1 MIFVVFT
8 FIFLALLLF
17 YVTGEA
23 QPEKFSLQLPVLS
36 LLPSL
41 LLIIFI
47 LAYLLSNQKPLELTC
62 SEPATTTDYKNR
74 TPLLETLCIANGM
87 PTPDLYIV
95 DNISINAIAWGRK
108 PDEFRIYLTKGAC
121 DLLAEDELETIL
133 AQQLGHIFY
142 GDNRLYPFLMMMVI
156 LLDMI
161 LIWSGVGFFV
171 GMGYLNVGGA
181 YVASSL
187 LASFG
192 NLGNAIGILIFVFI
206 GLLIVMRIFF
216 GRFYGGNLHSK
227 ADLFAVRLTKNT
239 SALVQALLKTKRQ
252 RPLFHIPLEWRG
264 LAFVHPDPNLPT
276 KWHMDVD
283 ERIMHL
289 KEELGTVVFEDK
301 RI

>member
-1 MIFVVFT
+1 MAIKLIRNFGLTHAIWRNRDLFIALVGLMIFVVFT

-108 PDEFRIYLTKGAC
+108 PDERS
-121 DLLAEDELETIL
+121 EE
-133 AQQLGHIFY
+133 
-142 GDNRLYPFLMMMVI
+142 RR
-156 LLDMI
+156 
-161 LIWSGVGFFV
+161 VG
-171 GMGYLNVGGA
+171 
-181 YVASSL
+181 
-187 LASFG
+187 
-192 NLGNAIGILIFVFI
+192 
-206 GLLIVMRIFF
+206 
-216 GRFYGGNLHSK
+216 
-227 ADLFAVRLTKNT
+227 
-239 SALVQALLKTKRQ
+239 
-252 RPLFHIPLEWRG
+252 
-264 LAFVHPDPNLPT
+264 
-276 KWHMDVD
+276 
-283 ERIMHL
+283 
-289 KEELGTVVFEDK
+289 KECA
-301 RI
+301 